1 MEKADPFQSIL
12 RILNLGILCLISLF
26 TLSGET
32 GNFCSGRM
40 LMENQTAP
48 GTHVR
53 DSGLLRYDVKHYG
66 ICLEI
71 NDTSTYL
78 EGYTEVLAQALEP
91 VSELVF
97 EFNSGLFVD
106 SILLGGEKVAFW
118 SHDSDLIRIPVE
130 PALDGSS
137 LFSTRVYYRGTSGKE
152 GFFSGISNRTDPMWG
167 SRVTYTLSE
176 SFQARDWFVCKQV
189 LNDKADSADV
199 WLIVDEGLLAGSN
212 GILDGIDSLPGKKV
226 RFRWK
231 TRYPVAY
238 YLISLAVADYQ
249 DYSFYA
255 HSSNLQDSL
264 LIQNYIYDVPGCL
277 EANLEDIRATAEL
290 IDLYS
295 GLYGPYPFQKEKYGH
310 CLAPLG
316 GGMEH
321 QTMTTLSGFR
331 FTLVAH
337 ELAHQWF
344 GDRVTCASWQ
354 DIWINEGFAS
364 YTEYLALENLKSA
377 DEARIWMNQAHEL
390 ALSSPFGSVYI
401 PEEEADDEYRIFSL
415 PLSYKKGAALL
426 HMIRYELGE
435 DSLFFSV
442 LDAFQEKFADSV
454 ATGADFL
461 QVLNEVSGSDYSWF
475 FDQWY
480 YGQGYPR
487 FEFTWWQS
495 ADSVYVEIRQ
505 SGSSEKT
512 PFFRTRLDIDLFNE
526 DGADTVLQLVCD
538 EPYSKVGIKVD
549 HTVDGLIP
557 DPGNWVLEESQVIWK
572 VPFSGTL
579 RVTPNPFTDE
589 LNLTFQSRNAS
600 RNIILSDISGKVLE
614 NYHSAEATVTL
625 NTQNLSQGIYLI
637 RVLEGEKTY
646 SARVIKQ

>member
-40 LMENQTAP
+40 FMENQTAP
-48 GTHVR
+48 ATYVR
-53 DSGLLRYDVKHYG
+53 DSGLLQYDVKHYG

-71 NDTSTYL
+71 SDTSTYL
-78 EGYTEVLAQALEP
+78 KGYTEVQAQALEP

-106 SILLGGEKVAFW
+106 SILLGGEKLAFW

-277 EANLEDIRATAEL
+277 EANLEDIRATADL

-390 ALSSPFGSVYI
+390 ALSSPSGSVYI

-495 ADSVYVEIRQ
+495 ADSIYVEIRQ

-549 HTVDGLIP
+549 HTVNGLIP
-557 DPGNWVLEESQVIWK
+557 DPANWVLEESQVIWK

-589 LNLTFQSRNAS
+589 LNLTFQSRNTS